1 MARPVRRYRT
11 GTNAWQKLSSFIAD
25 VHQNFRFEFAGIFF
39 ALGVFLVF
47 LATIGYV
54 PQAREW
60 ARTVAIL
67 DYILAALGGWIFWEA
82 ILASLVI
89 LIGAFDFYDT
99 LKKTREFEKLI
110 NTTSKEVFL
119 KNRKRVKHLA
129 EWDLP
134 ARYWDRVAKKELE
147 LRIAK

>member
-1 MARPVRRYRT
+1 VRRYRT
-11 GTNAWQKLSSFIAD
+11 GSTAPQKASSFLAD
-25 VHQNFRFEFAGIFF
+25 LHQNLRFEFAGIFF

-47 LATIGYV
+47 LATVGYV

-60 ARTVAIL
+60 ARGVAIL
-67 DYILAALGGWIFWEA
+67 DIILTGLGVWIFWEA
-82 ILASLVI
+82 IVASLVI

-119 KNRKRVKHLA
+119 KNRKRIKHLA

-134 ARYWDRVAKKELE
+134 ERYGSRVAKKELE
-147 LRIAK
+147 LRTGK

>member
-1 MARPVRRYRT
+1 MRRYRA
-11 GTNAWQKLSSFIAD
+11 GTNAWQKISSLLAD
-25 VHQNFRFEFAGIFF
+25 LHQNFRFEFAGIFF

-47 LATIGYV
+47 VATVGYV

-60 ARTVAIL
+60 ARTAAIL
-67 DYILAALGGWIFWEA
+67 DYILTALGGWIFWEA
-82 ILASLVI
+82 IFASLVI

-110 NTTSKEVFL
+110 NTMSKEVFL
-119 KNRKRVKHLA
+119 KNRKRIKHLA

-134 ARYWDRVAKKELE
+134 SRYGDRVAKKELE
-147 LRIAK
+147 LKIAR